1 MVASEFLGYIQS
13 FSVCNFVGFEDL
25 ADRANF
31 QWNVIILLLCM
42 ALVTMRQYFMTPLVC
57 YLPTTVSGINAD
69 SYITNLCWIEGTFPI
84 NLTSGIVPHKLQD
97 WDALRPQQMN
107 YYQWVPLVL
116 GLQAILYYIP
126 RIIWSIFTYNRTG
139 TDLQNLIRQANLIAK
154 EDGEK
159 RQKMVQHIAKTLELL
174 LFNRREYR
182 TADTLGA
189 SFRRSLAFMP
199 GKRHGNNLV
208 YVYLTVKVLYSIVG
222 FFQLYLM
229 YFFLRFDSREGYWLF
244 GYRVLS
250 DIIQGKQWTETQV
263 FPRVGM
269 CRHTLQHVGAS
280 NALFAQ
286 CVLPINMLNEKIY
299 IFLFFFLGS
308 VMLLTMFS
316 IPLWLYRMGLKR
328 RQRHF
333 VRRFLKIADVYDRDD
348 PKLPILTDRFMAE
361 FLRQDGHFILRMLS
375 MNAGDLITVEI
386 VCHLFADYKKRFTG
400 IDFRGPPIV
409 PKMHKYHDY
418 DGYLSSQHPHHH
430 HHQPHDI
437 ISPNEMIART
447 NNMDKNPPG
456 FIRLEEGGTANLRQR
471 PVPPSAPV
479 VADNPI
485 PPAYQQQ
492 YPTPTMK
499 NPEMYPLSV
508 VRNMPRDTP
517 PAVESSNNVTHANQ
531 YTTPKKMD
539 DINIVVNEKDQ
550 PSKIPQYTPTEV

>member
-31 QWNVIILLLCM
+31 QWNVIVLLLCM
-42 ALVTMRQYFMTPLVC
+42 VLVTMRQYFMTPLVC
-57 YLPTTVSGINAD
+57 YLPTTVSGVNAD

-84 NLTSGIVPHKLQD
+84 NLTSGIVPHKLQE

-139 TDLQNLIRQANLIAK
+139 TDLQNLIRQANLISK

-182 TADTLGA
+182 TTDTLGA
-189 SFRRSLAFMP
+189 SFRRSMAFMP

-208 YVYLTVKVLYSIVG
+208 YVYLTIKLLYSIVG

-229 YFFLRFDSREGYWLF
+229 YFFLRFNSYEGYWLF
-244 GYRVLS
+244 GYRILS
-250 DIIQGKQWTETQV
+250 DIIHGKQWTETQV

-280 NALFAQ
+280 NTLFAQ

-308 VMLLTMFS
+308 VMIMTMLS
-316 IPLWLYRMGLKR
+316 IPLWLYRMGLKQ

-348 PKLPILTDRFMAE
+348 PKIALLTDRFMAE

-386 VCHLFADYKKRFTG
+386 VCNLFADYKKRFTG
-400 IDFRGPPIV
+400 IDFRGPPII
-409 PKMHKYHDY
+409 PKMHKYHNFDDY
-418 DGYLSSQHPHHH
+418 LSQHPHNISN
-430 HHQPHDI
+430 DI
-437 ISPNEMIART
+437 SRPNNI
-447 NNMDKNPPG
+447 DKNPPG
-456 FIRLEEGGTANLRQR
+456 FIRLEEGGTANVRQR
-471 PVPPSAPV
+471 PIPSAPTFS
-479 VADNPI
+479 DNPI
-485 PPAYQQQ
+485 PPAYQ
-492 YPTPTMK
+492 YATGIK
-499 NPEMYPLSV
+499 DSEIYPLSV

-517 PAVESSNNVTHANQ
+517 VESSNNVTNSIN
-531 YTTPKKMD
+531 TPKKID
-539 DINIVVNEKDQ
+539 DNIIVHEKE
-550 PSKIPQYTPTEV
+550 PLNKIPKYTPTEV

>member
-1 MVASEFLGYIQS
+1 MVASEFIGYIQS

-31 QWNVIILLLCM
+31 QWNVIVLLLCM
-42 ALVTMRQYFMTPLVC
+42 VLVTMRQYFMTPLVC
-57 YLPTTVSGINAD
+57 YLPTTVSGVNAD

-84 NLTSGIVPHKLQD
+84 NLTSGIVPHKLQE

-139 TDLQNLIRQANLIAK
+139 TDLQNLIRQANLITK

-182 TADTLGA
+182 TMDTLSS
-189 SFRRSLAFMP
+189 SFRRSLSFMP
-199 GKRHGNNLV
+199 GKRHGNNLI
-208 YVYLTVKVLYSIVG
+208 YVYLTIKILYSIIG

-229 YFFLRFDSREGYWLF
+229 YFFLRFNSYEGYWLF
-244 GYRVLS
+244 GYRLLT
-250 DIIQGKQWTETQV
+250 DIINGKQWTETQI

-280 NALFAQ
+280 NTLFAQ

-308 VMLLTMFS
+308 IMLLTILS
-316 IPLWLYRMGLKR
+316 IPLWLYRMGLKQ

-333 VRRFLKIADVYDRDD
+333 IKRFLKIADVYDRND
-348 PKLPILTDRFMAE
+348 PKMALLTDRFMNE
-361 FLRQDGHFILRMLS
+361 FLRKDGHFILRMLS

-386 VCHLFADYKKRFTG
+386 VCNLFADYKKRFIG
-400 IDFRGPPIV
+400 IDFRGPPSIV
-409 PKMHKYHDY
+409 SKLHNNKY
-418 DGYLSSQHPHHH
+418 HHH
-430 HHQPHDI
+430 HDLDGYITTTTAQQQHANDL
-437 ISPNEMIART
+437 T
-447 NNMDKNPPG
+447 KLNNLDKNPSG

-471 PVPPSAPV
+471 SAIPSAPIYSE
-479 VADNPI
+479 NSI
-485 PPAYQQQ
+485 PPAYQ
-492 YPTPTMK
+492 YATGIK
-499 NPEMYPLSV
+499 DSEIYPLSI
-508 VRNMPRDTP
+508 VRNMPRDTTSTP
-517 PAVESSNNVTHANQ
+517 IETNNNITNSNQ
-531 YTTPKKMD
+531 YTPKKND
-539 DINIVVNEKDQ
+539 DNIIVHEKEQ
-550 PSKIPQYTPTEV
+550 LNKVPKYTPTEV

>member
-31 QWNVIILLLCM
+31 QWNVIVLLLCM
-42 ALVTMRQYFMTPLVC
+42 VLVTMRQYFMTPLVC
-57 YLPTTVSGINAD
+57 YLPTTVSGVNAD

-84 NLTSGIVPHKLQD
+84 NLTSGIVPHKLQE

-139 TDLQNLIRQANLIAK
+139 TDLQNLIRQANLITK

-182 TADTLGA
+182 TMDTLNHH
-189 SFRRSLAFMP
+189 SFRRSLSFMP
-199 GKRHGNNLV
+199 GKRHGNNLI
-208 YVYLTVKVLYSIVG
+208 YVYLTIKILYSIIG

-229 YFFLRFDSREGYWLF
+229 YFFLRFNSYEGYWLF
-244 GYRVLS
+244 GYRLLT
-250 DIIQGKQWTETQV
+250 DIINGKQWTETQI

-280 NALFAQ
+280 NTLFAQ

-308 VMLLTMFS
+308 IMLLTILS
-316 IPLWLYRMGLKR
+316 IPLWLYRMGLKQ

-333 VRRFLKIADVYDRDD
+333 IKRFLKIADVYDRND
-348 PKLPILTDRFMAE
+348 PKMALLTDRFMNE
-361 FLRQDGHFILRMLS
+361 FLRKDGHFILRMLS

-386 VCHLFADYKKRFTG
+386 VCNLFADYKKRFIG
-400 IDFRGPPIV
+400 IDFRGPPPPP
-409 PKMHKYHDY
+409 PKLHNNKYHDF
-418 DGYLSSQHPHHH
+418 DGYITTATTIPAQQHSN
-430 HHQPHDI
+430 DI
-437 ISPNEMIART
+437 IKL
-447 NNMDKNPPG
+447 NNLDKNPSG

-471 PVPPSAPV
+471 PAIPSAPIYSE
-479 VADNPI
+479 NSI
-485 PPAYQQQ
+485 PPAYQ
-492 YPTPTMK
+492 YATSIK
-499 NPEMYPLSV
+499 DSEIYPLSI
-508 VRNMPRDTP
+508 VRNMPRDTTTTNTP
-517 PAVESSNNVTHANQ
+517 METNTNVTNSNQ
-531 YTTPKKMD
+531 YTPKKID
-539 DINIVVNEKDQ
+539 DNIIVHEKEQ
-550 PSKIPQYTPTEV
+550 LNKVPQYTPTEV

>member
-1 MVASEFLGYIQS
+1 MVASEFLGYVQS
-13 FSVCNFVGFEDL
+13 FSVCNYVGFEDL

-31 QWNVIILLLCM
+31 QWNVIVLLLCM
-42 ALVTMRQYFMTPLVC
+42 VLVTMRQYFMTPLVC
-57 YLPTTVSGINAD
+57 YLPTTVSGVNAD

-84 NLTSGIVPHKLQD
+84 NLTSGIVPHKLHE

-116 GLQAILYYIP
+116 GLQAILYYLP

-174 LFNRREYR
+174 LFSRREYR
-182 TADTLGA
+182 STDTLTA
-189 SFRRSLAFMP
+189 SFRRSMAFMP
-199 GKRHGNNLV
+199 GKHHGNNLV
-208 YVYLTVKVLYSIVG
+208 YVYLAIKVLYSIVG

-229 YFFLRFDSREGYWLF
+229 YFFLRFDSHEGYWFF
-244 GYRVLS
+244 GIRILS
-250 DIIQGKQWTETQV
+250 DIIHGKPWTETQV

-280 NALFAQ
+280 NAIFAQ

-308 VMLLTMFS
+308 IMILTMLS

-333 VRRFLKIADVYDRDD
+333 VRRFLKIADVYDRND
-348 PKLPILTDRFMAE
+348 PKIALLTDRFMAE

-386 VCHLFADYKKRFTG
+386 VCNLFADYKKRFAG
-400 IDFRGPPIV
+400 IDFRGPPLM
-409 PKMHKYHDY
+409 PKMHKYHDF
-418 DGYLSSQHPHHH
+418 DGYLSSHRS
-430 HHQPHDI
+430 HDI
-437 ISPNEMIART
+437 PNDIPRSV
-447 NNMDKNPPG
+447 NNDRNPPG
-456 FIRLEEGGTANLRQR
+456 FIRLEEGGIANVRQR
-471 PVPPSAPV
+471 PTPSAPV
-479 VADNPI
+479 VSENAV
-485 PPAYQQQ
+485 PPAYQ
-492 YPTPTMK
+492 YAAGMK
-499 NPEMYPLSV
+499 DPEIYPLSV
-508 VRNMPRDTP
+508 VRNMPRDAP
-517 PAVESSNNVTHANQ
+517 VEQSKNVMNA
-531 YTTPKKMD
+531 PKLID
-539 DINIVVNEKDQ
+539 DNITVNEKEQ
-550 PSKIPQYTPTEV
+550 LKRLPQYTPTEV